1 MCSFVKN
8 GRFPDN
14 THMQLTLSLAQFNIK
29 NGDFAANL
37 AVVQTMAA
45 QAAQRGTDMLLL
57 PELWAMGSVVEDAGG
72 ELVGGMAYVQ
82 NERAAVHEAIA
93 QLAREH
99 QLHIVGSDLALNA
112 KGEMTN
118 TAVFINP
125 HGQAIASYDKIHLFQ
140 LMGEHHHLS
149 GGDKLAL
156 VDTNWG
162 KMGLSI
168 CYDLRFP
175 ELFRAYALAGAQLVL
190 LPAQW
195 PHPRLAHWRT
205 LLRARAI
212 ENQMFIVACNRTG
225 KDEQYHF
232 FGHSTI
238 IDPWGDIV
246 VEAGEGEMLLTATVD
261 MDVVTAV
268 RQRIPIFADR
278 RPELYP

>member
-1 MCSFVKN
+1 M
-8 GRFPDN
+8 
-14 THMQLTLSLAQFNIK
+14 HLTLSLAQFNIK

-37 AVVQTMAA
+37 ATVQTMAA
-45 QAAQRGTDMLLL
+45 EAARRGSGILLL
-57 PELWAMGSVVEDAGG
+57 PELWATGG
-72 ELVGGMAYVQ
+72 DFAGGMAYVQ
-82 NERAAVHEAIA
+82 NERAMVHEAVA
-93 QLAREH
+93 DLARQH
-99 QLHIVGSDLALNA
+99 NLHIIGSDLALNGA
-112 KGEMTN
+112 GKMTN
-118 TAVFINP
+118 TAVFYNN
-125 HGQAIASYDKIHLFQ
+125 HGQSIANYDKIHLFQ

-149 GGDKLAL
+149 GGDHLAL
-156 VDTNWG
+156 VDTDWG

-190 LPAQW
+190 LPAEW

-212 ENQMFIVACNRTG
+212 ENQMYIVACNRTG
-225 KDEQYHF
+225 RDEQYHF

-246 VEAGEGEMLLTATVD
+246 VEAGEGELLLTATVD

-268 RQRIPIFADR
+268 RQHIPIFADR
-278 RPELYP
+278 RPELYATWT